1 MLGARFVGKL
11 ALVLG
16 SFFVSLILVE
26 GSYRIFLAS
35 IGRQRVY
42 RSDALLGWSPREGI
56 SYKKQLVT
64 SLGRPYL
71 AEYST
76 NQYGMRYATSS
87 LDSTLDD
94 QKVLVLGDS
103 CTGDLT
109 SSDNQTWFAVL
120 HDQTPGTDFFVYGIG
135 GSGTYQQYLAYQRIS
150 NLFTPDVL
158 IIQHASNDPVNDSY
172 VSSFSSYTWNQ
183 DLRRPYLVNGKRV
196 FRSDLLSN
204 VYKFIYNNSL
214 LYQRLDVNLQAQMYH
229 SRLASGDL
237 PSASAQDIADWEK
250 NYKLLVET
258 ARSGGVEKV
267 ASVSCSLYEEDPVAY
282 EAWLR
287 ISGKLNVPVFSSL
300 AESVKEASLKG
311 EDVYF
316 QDGGHFN
323 SLGGPIAG
331 MKLSVEM
338 RESGFWDK

>member
-1 MLGARFVGKL
+1 M
-11 ALVLG
+11 
-16 SFFVSLILVE
+16 
-26 GSYRIFLAS
+26 
-35 IGRQRVY
+35 
-42 RSDALLGWSPREGI
+42 
-56 SYKKQLVT
+56 
-64 SLGRPYL
+64 
-71 AEYST
+71 
-76 NQYGMRYATSS
+76 
-87 LDSTLDD
+87 
-94 QKVLVLGDS
+94 VLGDS

-109 SSDNQTWFAVL
+109 SSDSSTWFAVL
-120 HDQTPGTDFFVYGIG
+120 HQRSPGTDFFVYGIG

-150 NLFTPDVL
+150 KFLIPDVL
-158 IIQHASNDPVNDSY
+158 IIQHASNDPLNDSY
-172 VSSFSSYTWNQ
+172 ESSFSSYTWNQ
-183 DLRRPYLVNGKRV
+183 DLRRPYLVDGKRV
-196 FRSDLLSN
+196 FRNDLMSN
-204 VYKFIYNNSL
+204 VYKLIYNNSL
-214 LYQRLDVNLQAQMYH
+214 LYQRLDVNIQAQMYR

-237 PSASAQDIADWEK
+237 PSASAQDIANWEN

-316 QDGGHFN
+316 KDGGHFN
-323 SLGGPIAG
+323 SLGGHTAG

-338 RESGFWDK
+338 RESGF